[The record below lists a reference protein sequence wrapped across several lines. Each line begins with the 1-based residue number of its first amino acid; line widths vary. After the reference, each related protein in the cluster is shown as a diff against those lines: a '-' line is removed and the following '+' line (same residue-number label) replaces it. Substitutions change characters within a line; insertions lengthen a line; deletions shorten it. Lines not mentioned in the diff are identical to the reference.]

1 MKGAL
6 CLNMIVRDEAHVLRR
21 CLSSTLPFI
30 DRWVI
35 VDTGSTD
42 GTQALVRDV
51 MQGVPGAL
59 HERPWHNFAH
69 NRNEALQLARG
80 EAEYLFFIDA
90 DETLCL
96 PDGFVRPGLRAD
108 GYQLRCDYAGTS
120 YLRSA
125 LVATRLPWRWN
136 GVVHESLS
144 SDGGAEL
151 ATLEG
156 PSILVRHEGARSRDP
171 ATYANDAR
179 LLAAEL
185 AAHPGDTRSAFYLA
199 QSHRDAGA
207 LEQSIA
213 AYRHRATMGGW
224 DEEVWYS
231 LYQIARLEERRA
243 APPPTIVDAYLA
255 AYALRPTRAEP
266 LVELARHCRERS
278 QFALA
283 HLFASRAAAMAR
295 PADLLF
301 VEDAA
306 YRWRALDELAIAAFY
321 AGQRDEGRRAIVKL
335 LNEQLFPPEEGERVR
350 RNAAFYGVNQD

>member
-1 MKGAL
+1 
-6 CLNMIVRDEAHVLRR
+6 
-21 CLSSTLPFI
+21 
-30 DRWVI
+30 
-35 VDTGSTD
+35 
-42 GTQALVRDV
+42 